1 MSELPKAPVG
11 RLLKNAGAQRIS
23 GDAVE
28 LLSEAIEDYGVN
40 LASRANDLAHHA
52 GRKTVKASDIK
63 LAMQ

>member
-28 LLSEAIEDYGVN
+28 LLSEAKA
-40 LASRANDLAHHA
+40 LSRL
-52 GRKTVKASDIK
+52 
-63 LAMQ
+63 